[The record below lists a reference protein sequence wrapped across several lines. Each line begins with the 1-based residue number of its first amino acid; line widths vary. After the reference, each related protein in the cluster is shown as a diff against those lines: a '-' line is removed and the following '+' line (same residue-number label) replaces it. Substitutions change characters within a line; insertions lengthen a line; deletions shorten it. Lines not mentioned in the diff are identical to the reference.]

1 LASTPVLIFA
11 KFMLTG
17 FAGLGIWSIV
27 LTVRTLRKDAEPD
40 TKKLA
45 ATKRSLLLSSWVTLA
60 GIGNAVNAIYSHQY
74 YLFSASAFLLSLV
87 APLFALYFKTKS
99 AIKNA
104 KLSGRL
110 VT

>member
-1 LASTPVLIFA
+1 MASTPLLIYA
-11 KFMLTG
+11 KLMLTG
-17 FAGLGIWSIV
+17 FAGLGTWSIV

-45 ATKRSLLLSSWVTLA
+45 ATKRSLLLSSWVPLA
-60 GIGNAVNAIYSHQY
+60 GIGNVNAIYSHQY
-74 YLFSASAFLLSLV
+74 YLFFASAFLLSLV
-87 APLFALYFKTKS
+87 APLFASYFKTKS

-104 KLSGRL
+104 KFSGRV